1 MKRFS
6 IRLVLVLLP
15 LFLIGCASLSRT
27 EKGVIRE
34 LESYGIASDT
44 IQVKDSTAAGFLN
57 ILPGFGNFYVAI
69 GTDEHDEWLYGGL
82 NLVTWPISILWGL
95 PQGYNNAKVLNQ
107 RETAY
112 FYKFDPQGKREI
124 ERRRQRRLD

>member
-1 MKRFS
+1 MKHLQV
-6 IRLVLVLLP
+6 RLLFCLLP
-15 LFLIGCASLSRT
+15 LLLIGCASLSRT

-34 LESYGIASDT
+34 LESYGIPSDT

-57 ILPGFGNFYVAI
+57 ILPGFGNFYLALD
-69 GTDEHDEWLYGGL
+69 TDEHDEWLYGGL
-82 NLVTWPISILWGL
+82 NLVTWPVSILWGV
-95 PQGYNNAKVLNQ
+95 PQGYNNATILNQ

-112 FYKFDPQGKREI
+112 FYKFDPEGKRQI